1 MIPMEIIN
9 INIMSLTMMKE
20 KPIISLY
27 CRRYCLDHVFIKVL
41 TTLGV
46 MLENVIAMNGC

>member
-1 MIPMEIIN
+1 
-9 INIMSLTMMKE
+9 MMKE
-20 KPIISLY
+20 KPLY
-27 CRRYCLDHVFIKVL
+27 PSIGAAADHVFIKVL